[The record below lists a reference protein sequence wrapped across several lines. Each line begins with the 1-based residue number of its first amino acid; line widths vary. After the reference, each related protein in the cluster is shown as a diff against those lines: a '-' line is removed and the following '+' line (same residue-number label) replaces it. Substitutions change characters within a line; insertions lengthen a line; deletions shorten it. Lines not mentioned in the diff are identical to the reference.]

1 MPNEANVHQ
10 TEQIREI
17 FDSADV
23 VLLTDFQGLTVEEI
37 SELRNQLRAAGVH
50 YKVCKNT
57 LVNVVA
63 QERGIEGLTPYLK
76 GNTALATAQS
86 RQTCLLYTSPSPR
99 DRTRSRMPSSA

>member
-76 GNTALATAQS
+76 GNTALS
-86 RQTCLLYTSPSPR
+86 LIHISEP
-99 DRTRSRMPSSA
+99 TRPY